1 MRSEDPSPA
10 MTTRVSEAEVRRAQ
24 AERERLDHAR
34 SAEQVRLEAARTHRL
49 KVSLYIKISRSL
61 ISIRRIC
68 DRTITRPGGFV
79 NAVILGGALGLILS
93 SLMGVTGHHRLLA
106 TVAGSLMGA
115 GLGALLLTPG
125 DGAIESR
132 SARWEKECVELA
144 SLMVD
149 AQAKASDHQKLF
161 EAADALQR
169 SLLAVYLS
177 RRNQLLHCRWPEMTG
192 VDFEN
197 FLALVFQELGYGVRT
212 TRVTGDQGVDLIVSR
227 NGRNVAIQAKGYP
240 RSTVG
245 NKAVQEAHTGMLFN
259 DCQAAVVITNSEFTA
274 AAREL
279 GAEVGCLLIAG
290 HQMRDLIEG
299 RITV

>member
-1 MRSEDPSPA
+1 MAS
-10 MTTRVSEAEVRRAQ
+10 RRF
-24 AERERLDHAR
+24 
-34 SAEQVRLEAARTHRL
+34 
-49 KVSLYIKISRSL
+49 
-61 ISIRRIC
+61 C

-79 NAVILGGALGLILS
+79 NALILGGALFLIVS
-93 SLMGVTGHHRLLA
+93 GLMGFTGYHRLLA

-115 GLGALLLTPG
+115 GLGALLLAPSDSATL
-125 DGAIESR
+125 ARIAR
-132 SARWEKECVELA
+132 SEQECVELD
-144 SLMVD
+144 SLMAD
-149 AQAKASDHQKLF
+149 AQGKATEHQKRF
-161 EAADALQR
+161 EAADALHR

-197 FLALVFQELGYGVRT
+197 FLASVFQELGYEVRT
-212 TRVTGDQGVDLIVSR
+212 TRITDDQGVDLIVSR

-245 NKAVQEAHTGMLFN
+245 NTAVQEAHAGRDFH
-259 DCQAAVVITNSEFTA
+259 DCQAAVVITNSDFTP

-279 GAEVGCLLIAG
+279 GAKLECLLIAG